1 MSEPIYCG
9 LAFGSVY
16 MNVSGNYIP
25 CCGIVPDNY
34 DYSVTS
40 KLVNLSP
47 IHKLNSYDLVK
58 FRNTLVRGEWHPA
71 CDMCKNAEAR
81 GVESMRTTWNKV
93 ITDAPI
99 TENIDPA
106 HVKFLNLS
114 FGNKCNSRCMTCN
127 SASSNQWPEE
137 EKFIWGRTATPIKP
151 IYDNTTNTQLIQTF
165 PNVTTINFLG
175 GEPTIAEEHLDF
187 LKLLT
192 KHRDCSVIQLQY
204 VSNLTNLTDELIE
217 CWKNFK
223 AIGLTVSID
232 GYSKVNDYMRY
243 PFKWDKVDSNLHK
256 YLEQTR
262 IDPKFTVNLSCTVS
276 MLNICS
282 VADLI
287 EYYVDSGHKY
297 CQLWEGD
304 QKLPSIM
311 LNKVTF
317 PDYLQSALLPLEYRL
332 QALDRAEH
340 VLKNVRKV
348 TPSVT
353 DSLATLIEWLKEPQI
368 VDSELNQKAK
378 HFIQQSD
385 IFRDRNIEDYIP
397 GLVSQL

>member
-1 MSEPIYCG
+1 
-9 LAFGSVY
+9 
-16 MNVSGNYIP
+16 
-25 CCGIVPDNY
+25 
-34 DYSVTS
+34 
-40 KLVNLSP
+40 
-47 IHKLNSYDLVK
+47 
-58 FRNTLVRGEWHPA
+58 
-71 CDMCKNAEAR
+71 
-81 GVESMRTTWNKV
+81 MRTTWNKI
-93 ITDAPI
+93 ITDAPVVE
-99 TENIDPA
+99 TVDPLN
-106 HVKFLNLS
+106 VKFLNLS

-127 SASSNQWPEE
+127 SEASNQWLEE
-137 EKFIWGRTATPIKP
+137 EKFIWNKTSDYKKLTHNS
-151 IYDNTTNTQLIQTF
+151 NTNLQLIQTF
-165 PNVTTINFLG
+165 YNATTISFLG
-175 GEPTIAEEHLDF
+175 GEPTIADEHLEF
-187 LKLLT
+187 LKLLIE
-192 KHRDCSVIQLQY
+192 HRDCSEIQLQY

-262 IDPKFTVNLSCTVS
+262 IDPKFTINLSCTVS

-297 CQLWEGD
+297 CQLWKDD
-304 QKLPSIM
+304 QKLPSII

-317 PDYLQSALLPLEYRL
+317 PDYLQSNLLPLEYRL
-332 QALDRAEH
+332 QAVERTEQ

-348 TPSVT
+348 TPSVRE
-353 DSLATLIEWLKEPQI
+353 SLHTLISWLKEPQL
-368 VDSELNQKAK
+368 VDDILNQKAK